1 MTTPDLSVCPNCG
14 ERDFPLVS
22 IERVEAYAPIEREG
36 SPERGF
42 TARWSGMAEST
53 FNWDYSVTLDYRCQ
67 SCRTELPEEHAALL
81 DRLLD
86 NHRERD
92 GAS

>member
-36 SPERGF
+36 SPDLHRDHDGGDVHRIER
-42 TARWSGMAEST
+42 
-53 FNWDYSVTLDYRCQ
+53 
-67 SCRTELPEEHAALL
+67 AAA
-81 DRLLD
+81 DR
-86 NHRERD
+86 
-92 GAS
+92 